1 VPDDTAARV
10 PHAGQRP
17 DPDDIREPI
26 LMLLV
31 PLLVRLWKA
40 FKARNRQTADGGRA
54 ESPAGR

>member
-1 VPDDTAARV
+1 
-10 PHAGQRP
+10 
-17 DPDDIREPI
+17 
-26 LMLLV
+26 MLLV